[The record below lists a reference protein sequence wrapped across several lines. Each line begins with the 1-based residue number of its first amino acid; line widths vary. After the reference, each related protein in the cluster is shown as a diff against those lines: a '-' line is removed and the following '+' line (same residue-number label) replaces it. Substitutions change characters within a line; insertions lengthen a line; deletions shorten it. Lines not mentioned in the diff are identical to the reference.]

1 MKPTYKRHL
10 TIERYGS
17 HPMDPGAS
25 IEFLLEIHML

>member
-17 HPMDPGAS
+17 YPMDYGVL
-25 IEFLLEIHML
+25 IEFPLEIHML